1 MRRAAARCQTFQQHL
16 SLYLRRDLAACRAR
30 SYSLHHSRNRMRQGR
45 MVEQPAY
52 QVLARK
58 YRPGHFRDLIGQDAM
73 VRTLTNAFQHDR
85 IAHAFILTGV
95 RGVGKTTTARII
107 AKGLNCQRDDGP
119 TIDPCGECEACR
131 AIAAGRHVDVI
142 EMDAASNTGVDYI
155 REINEAVR
163 YRPAEVRYKI
173 FIIDEVHMLS
183 TGAFNALLKT
193 LEEPPSHAVFIM
205 ATTDPQKIPAMILS
219 RVQRFDF
226 KRISTQQ
233 ICERLEHILIEED
246 LREGVSS
253 DAIEYI
259 GKLANGGMRD
269 AISLL
274 DTCLGYKTELQLED
288 ISEILGITS
297 YDAFF
302 ELMNGILAEQ
312 PEKVFETIEELHE
325 QDNDLK
331 QFIKEFMQ
339 FLVDLNKIKIVGN
352 YNYVSIPSAYHDRVQ
367 KGMDYIIE
375 NNVDLSNWFKVISQ
389 LSNSIRYESN
399 PKTLIEGELIC
410 L

>member
-1 MRRAAARCQTFQQHL
+1 M
-16 SLYLRRDLAACRAR
+16 SD
-30 SYSLHHSRNRMRQGR
+30 MI
-45 MVEQPAY
+45 E
-52 QVLARK
+52 
-58 YRPGHFRDLIGQDAM
+58 IDA
-73 VRTLTNAFQHDR
+73 TSNN
-85 IAHAFILTGV
+85 G
-95 RGVGKTTTARII
+95 
-107 AKGLNCQRDDGP
+107 DD
-119 TIDPCGECEACR
+119 D
-131 AIAAGRHVDVI
+131 
-142 EMDAASNTGVDYI
+142 I
-155 REINEAVR
+155 REIRDKVKYAPTAVK
-163 YRPAEVRYKI
+163 YKI

-233 ICERLEHILIEED
+233 ICESLEHILIEED

-288 ISEILGITS
+288 ISDILGITS
-297 YDAFF
+297 YDACF
-302 ELMNGILAEQ
+302 ERMKGILAES
-312 PEKVFETIEELHE
+312 PEKVVETIEELHE
-325 QDNDLK
+325 QGKDLK

-339 FLVDLNKIKIVGN
+339 FVVDLNKIKIVGN

-375 NNVDLSNWFKVISQ
+375 NNVDLS
-389 LSNSIRYESN
+389 
-399 PKTLIEGELIC
+399 
-410 L
+410 